1 MGKAGRI
8 MVWILALAGAG
19 GLALVLVAR
28 RGPDLPTEFRRMLA
42 AETASDAARPHSIVT
57 EASIATLP
65 APVQRYIR
73 LSGAM
78 GKPRPASLTVT
89 YDAQMF
95 QKPGAVAMTG
105 VATQHDLFDP
115 PRRLFC
121 LPTRMFG
128 LPVKVLHNYDG
139 IAATLRVRLASLFG
153 VVDTGG
159 VNFSRTQTVTLLNH
173 LCLFAPGWHS
183 DPRLT

>member
-1 MGKAGRI
+1 
-8 MVWILALAGAG
+8 
-19 GLALVLVAR
+19 
-28 RGPDLPTEFRRMLA
+28 MLA